1 MKSHVLFSKSD
12 HIKPANDYICLDSH
26 IAWGLAILALG
37 ILCLRVQQVTLRP
50 RLPRY
55 LGH

>member
-1 MKSHVLFSKSD
+1 MKSHVFLSKSD
-12 HIKPANDYICLDSH
+12 HIKPANDYICLASH